1 MTAKHTL
8 RTALLPLLFL
18 LAASTGHAENPF
30 VPTRKGLALE
40 YLTKDAKGTV
50 IIRSVQTVAD
60 LRESPRGTTITLR
73 NEVTDAAGKP
83 LTASDLAQTEETTAT
98 GDGAIRALRT
108 PPHTPGSPAERS
120 RRSGPPSACCGP
132 PHVQALGRSLVGN
145 MPPTLTSPLPG
156 PNNALRP
163 RR

>member
-98 GDGAIRALRT
+98 GDAAIRALRT
-108 PPHTPGSPAERS
+108 PPHTPHPA
-120 RRSGPPSACCGP
+120 A
-132 PHVQALGRSLVGN
+132 
-145 MPPTLTSPLPG
+145 PPTL
-156 PNNALRP
+156 A
-163 RR
+163 RRLVNLL

>member
-60 LRESPRGTTITLR
+60 LRESPRGTTNTLR

-98 GDGAIRALRT
+98 GDAAIRALRT
-108 PPHTPGSPAERS
+108 PPHTPGSPLPNGAAEAV
-120 RRSGPPSACCGP
+120 RRLHAAVRLTCRLSAGASSETC
-132 PHVQALGRSLVGN
+132 R
-145 MPPTLTSPLPG
+145 LP
-156 PNNALRP
+156 
-163 RR
+163 

>member
-83 LTASDLAQTEETTAT
+83 LTASDLA
-98 GDGAIRALRT
+98 
-108 PPHTPGSPAERS
+108 HTPGSPLPNGAAEAV
-120 RRSGPPSACCGP
+120 RRLHAAVRLTCRLSAGASSETC
-132 PHVQALGRSLVGN
+132 R
-145 MPPTLTSPLPG
+145 LP
-156 PNNALRP
+156 
-163 RR
+163 